1 MILKNMF
8 LYLIFAL
15 KNTTRNTV
23 SDSPY
28 AHRETLASCMDTT
41 SILAIY
47 NKSNIIL
54 QITFTIGIIVKLYE

>member
-1 MILKNMF
+1 MLLKNMF
-8 LYLIFAL
+8 LYLIFVL

-28 AHRETLASCMDTT
+28 AHHMRPAPI
-41 SILAIY
+41 SILAMY